1 LLWSALLHNDKKGK
15 LRLCSRRTGKRKG
28 EYSMT
33 NEVIIYGSDW
43 CGYTQ
48 RALRQLDSLGV
59 SYQYIDVDSS
69 PEDEK
74 RIAGWNNGRSIR
86 PTFDL
91 GGDVFVNP
99 APGQLEDELRQRG
112 LLPK

>member
-1 LLWSALLHNDKKGK
+1 MA
-15 LRLCSRRTGKRKG
+15 
-28 EYSMT
+28 

-43 CGYTQ
+43 CGYTL

-74 RIAGWNNGRSIR
+74 RIADWNNGRSIR

-91 GGDVFVNP
+91 GGDIFVNP
-99 APGQLEDELRQRG
+99 APTQLEDELRQRG

>member
-1 LLWSALLHNDKKGK
+1 MA
-15 LRLCSRRTGKRKG
+15 
-28 EYSMT
+28 
-33 NEVIIYGSDW
+33 NEIIIYGSDW

-59 SYQYIDVDSS
+59 EYQYIDVDADS
-69 PEDEK
+69 EAEK

-91 GGDVFVNP
+91 SGDIFVNP
-99 APGQLEDELRQRG
+99 SPNQLEAELRQRE